1 MRIALR
7 SWRTGIVNLCLL
19 LVACGAGVA
28 LCEVSLRLFYPKYRH
43 LAEVQFHAD
52 ARRIW
57 ARMPNARDWA
67 SPPDT
72 FVPHPLYHN
81 NLALRQ
87 HRDFSAGDLASAI
100 NIGVFGD
107 SFVENTRMEAPYS
120 FTEPLDYL
128 LNQSGQRFNVLN
140 FGVGG
145 YGTGQ
150 SLLHYEHFRY
160 AEDLDHV
167 VYVYCR
173 NDLWNLYAAGLFH
186 LDEAGR
192 LVRHET
198 IQSWWVPLIRRLHAA
213 YLVLDVSGRLSSV
226 LAETTISPEDLR
238 RGFRD
243 RHRDARY
250 GAMRAAF
257 RRGTLVRN
265 DQKTSLAIFR
275 QLIRRWK
282 HLAEHNGS
290 TFSVVL
296 LPMFSPQPFV
306 VDLLHA
312 EGVNVIDL
320 YACFGD
326 ANPAHSR
333 RRRRAPPY
341 RFKNDW
347 HWNEVGNRLA
357 AVCLYRV
364 LEEKLGI
371 PALSGGRLQ
380 EALFR
385 YYAAFGGEIPPK
397 AGGEGAEGSISP
409 KTAAVIREKYTALEM
424 HHSLQDVKAE
434 LRRRIAQRDKRI
446 IASVFD
452 VYLDRKQLLYVK
464 EECRPTDM
472 NARFFL
478 HVIPVDAR
486 DLPAPR
492 RAYGFDNWN
501 FSQGYWELDDRRCVA
516 RGWLPAY
523 PIRQIHTG
531 QFVKDAQGAYRT
543 LWEGEFVMNPS
554 AGEEKGG
561 H

>member
-1 MRIALR
+1 MKNLF
-7 SWRTGIVNLCLL
+7 VNLSLL
-19 LVACGAGVA
+19 LGSCGAGMA
-28 LCEVSLRLFYPKYRH
+28 LCEVSLRLFYPKYRYF
-43 LAEVQFHAD
+43 AEAQFRSD

-57 ARMPNARDWA
+57 ARMPNTRDWA
-67 SPPDT
+67 SSPEI
-72 FVPHPLYHN
+72 FVPHSFYHN

-87 HRDFSAGDLASAI
+87 HRDFRAADLAAAI

-107 SFVENTRMEAPYS
+107 SFVENSRVAAPYS

-186 LDEAGR
+186 LDAAGH
-192 LVRHET
+192 LVRHEAMRT
-198 IQSWWVPLIRRLHAA
+198 SWWVPLIRRMHTP
-213 YLVLDVSGRLSSV
+213 YLVLDASGRLSSA
-226 LAETTISPEDLR
+226 LAETTTTPEDLR
-238 RGFRD
+238 RGFQD
-243 RHRDARY
+243 RHRGAKY
-250 GAMRAAF
+250 KAMRNAF
-257 RRGTLVRN
+257 RRGRLVRD
-265 DQKTSLAIFR
+265 DQKTSLAIFQ

-296 LPMFSPQPFV
+296 LPMAPPQPFV

-312 EGVNVIDL
+312 EGVAVIDL

-326 ANPAHSR
+326 ADPAHSQR
-333 RRRRAPPY
+333 RQSAPPY

-347 HWNEVGNRLA
+347 HWNETGNKLA

-364 LEEKLGI
+364 LEEKTGI
-371 PALSGGRLQ
+371 PALSEGRLQ
-380 EALFR
+380 EALFQ

-397 AGGEGAEGSISP
+397 AGGEGAEGAISP
-409 KTAAVIREKYTALEM
+409 KMAAAIREKYTALEM
-424 HHSLQDVKAE
+424 RHSLQDVKAE
-434 LRRRIAQRDKRI
+434 LSRLIAQRDKRV

-452 VYLDRKQLLYVK
+452 VYLDRTRLLYVK
-464 EECRPTDM
+464 EECRPADM
-472 NARFFL
+472 KARFFL
-478 HVIPVDAR
+478 HVTPVDAR

-492 RAYGFDNWN
+492 RAYGFDNRN

-516 RGWLPAY
+516 RGWLPVY
-523 PIRQIHTG
+523 PIRHIRTG
-531 QFVKDAQGAYRT
+531 QFVEDAQGNYVN
-543 LWEGEFVMNPS
+543 LWEGEFVMDPS
-554 AGEEKGG
+554 AGEEQGG

>member
-1 MRIALR
+1 MKNLFAD
-7 SWRTGIVNLCLL
+7 LCLL
-19 LVACGAGVA
+19 LVSCVAGLA
-28 LCEVSLRLFYPKYRH
+28 LCEVSLRFFYPKYRH
-43 LAEVQFHAD
+43 FAEASFRDD

-57 ARMPNARDWA
+57 AYEPNARDWGIH
-67 SPPDT
+67 PDT
-72 FVPHPLYHN
+72 GALHTFYHN

-87 HRDFSAGDLASAI
+87 HRDFSAADLAAAI

-107 SFVENTRMEAPYS
+107 SFVQNGAKAVQYA

-173 NDLWNLYAAGLFH
+173 NDLWDLYATGLFH
-186 LDEAGR
+186 LDAAGH
-192 LVRHET
+192 LVRNEAMRA
-198 IQSWWVPLIRRLHAA
+198 SWWVPLIRRMHTP
-213 YLVLDVSGRLSSV
+213 YLVLDVSGRWSSV
-226 LAETTISPEDLR
+226 LAETTTTPEDLR
-238 RGFRD
+238 RRFRD
-243 RHRDARY
+243 RYRDTRWWS
-250 GAMRAAF
+250 MKNAF
-257 RRGTLVRN
+257 ERGRLTLD

-296 LPMFSPQPFV
+296 LPMAPPQPFV

-312 EGVNVIDL
+312 EGVEVIDL
-320 YACFGD
+320 YACFGAAD
-326 ANPAHSR
+326 PAHPQQSWGQS
-333 RRRRAPPY
+333 PY
-341 RFKNDW
+341 RFKNDA
-347 HWNEVGNRLA
+347 HWNELGNKLA

-364 LEEKLGI
+364 LEEKTGI
-371 PALSGGRLQ
+371 PALSEGRLQ
-380 EALFR
+380 DALFR

-397 AGGEGAEGSISP
+397 AEGADGSISP
-409 KTAAVIREKYTALEM
+409 ETAAAIREKYTALDIRD
-424 HHSLQDVKAE
+424 SLQDLQAD
-434 LRRRIAQRDKRI
+434 LRRLIAQRAKRI

-452 VYLDRKQLLYVK
+452 VYLDQDRLLYLK
-464 EECRPTDM
+464 ENCSPADM
-472 NARFFL
+472 EARFFL
-478 HVIPVDAR
+478 HVTPVDTR

-492 RAYGFDNWN
+492 RADGFDNWD
-501 FSQGYWELDDRRCVA
+501 FSQGYWKLDDRRCIA
-516 RGWLPAY
+516 RGWLPTY
-523 PIRQIHTG
+523 PIRQIRTG
-531 QFVKDAQGAYRT
+531 QFVKDAQGAHRN
-543 LWEGEFVMNPS
+543 LWEGEFVMDPS
-554 AGEEKGG
+554 AGGEQGG

>member
-1 MRIALR
+1 MK
-7 SWRTGIVNLCLL
+7 NLFANVCLL
-19 LVACGAGVA
+19 LVACGAGLA
-28 LCEVSLRLFYPKYRH
+28 LCEVALRLCYPKYRH
-43 LAEVQFHAD
+43 FAEAQFRAD

-57 ARMPNARDWA
+57 ARRPNARDWTTH
-67 SPPDT
+67 PDT
-72 FVPHPLYHN
+72 LVPHSLHHN

-87 HRDFSAGDLASAI
+87 HRDFSEADLAAAI
-100 NIGVFGD
+100 NVGVFGD
-107 SFVENTRMEAPYS
+107 SFVENTRMAAPYS

-128 LNQSGQRFNVLN
+128 LNQGGQRFNVLN

-192 LVRHET
+192 LVRHEA
-198 IQSWWVPLIRRLHAA
+198 IRASWWVPLIRRLHTP

-226 LAETTISPEDLR
+226 LAETTINPEDLR

-243 RHRDARY
+243 RHRGARY
-250 GAMRAAF
+250 GAIRDAF
-257 RRGTLVRN
+257 RRGRLVRD

-296 LPMFSPQPFV
+296 LPMFPPQPFV
-306 VDLLHA
+306 VDLLAA
-312 EGVNVIDL
+312 EGVAVIDL

-326 ANPAHSR
+326 AAPVHPQR
-333 RRRRAPPY
+333 RRSAPPY

-347 HWNEVGNRLA
+347 HWNEMGNRLA

-364 LEEKLGI
+364 LEEKTGI
-371 PALSGGRLQ
+371 PALSAGRLQ
-380 EALFR
+380 DALFR
-385 YYAAFGGEIPPK
+385 YYAAFEGGLPPK

-409 KTAAVIREKYTALEM
+409 KTAAAIREKYTALEM
-424 HHSLQDVKAE
+424 RHSLEDLKAE
-434 LRRRIAQRDKRI
+434 LRRLIASRDKRI

-452 VYLDRKQLLYVK
+452 VYLDGNRLLYVK
-464 EECRPTDM
+464 EECRPADM
-472 NARFFL
+472 KARFFL
-478 HVIPVDAR
+478 HVIPVDES
-486 DLPAPR
+486 DLPERR
-492 RAYGFDNWN
+492 RAYGFENRT
-501 FSQGYWELDDRRCVA
+501 FSQGGMEIGDGRCVVQK
-516 RGWLPAY
+516 RLPAY
-523 PIRQIHTG
+523 PVRQIRTG
-531 QFVKDAQGAYRT
+531 QFVFVKDAQGAYRN
-543 LWEGEFVMNPS
+543 LWEGGFVMDPS
-554 AGEEKGG
+554 AGEGKGG

>member
-1 MRIALR
+1 MK
-7 SWRTGIVNLCLL
+7 NLFANVCLL
-19 LVACGAGVA
+19 LVSCVAGLA

-43 LAEVQFHAD
+43 FAEAQFRSD
-52 ARRIW
+52 TMRLW
-57 ARMPNARDWA
+57 ARTPNARDWA
-67 SPPDT
+67 SSPEI
-72 FVPHPLYHN
+72 FVPHSLYYN

-87 HRDFSAGDLASAI
+87 HRDFSAADLDAAT

-107 SFVENTRMEAPYS
+107 SFVENTRVAAPYS

-150 SLLHYEHFRY
+150 SLLHYEDFRY

-186 LDEAGR
+186 LDKAGH
-192 LVRHET
+192 LVRHEAMRA
-198 IQSWWVPLIRRLHAA
+198 SWWVPLIRGMHTP
-213 YLVLDVSGRLSSV
+213 YLVLDASGRLSSV
-226 LAETTISPEDLR
+226 LAETTTHLEDLR

-243 RHRDARY
+243 RHR
-250 GAMRAAF
+250 GAKYRDMRAAF
-257 RRGTLVRN
+257 RRGRLVRD

-296 LPMFSPQPFV
+296 LPMFPPQPFV
-306 VDLLHA
+306 LDLLHA
-312 EGVNVIDL
+312 EGVAVIDL

-326 ANPAHSR
+326 ADPAHSQR
-333 RRRRAPPY
+333 RRSAPPY

-347 HWNEVGNRLA
+347 HWNATGNRLA

-364 LEEKLGI
+364 LEEKTGI
-371 PALSGGRLQ
+371 PALSEDRLQ

-397 AGGEGAEGSISP
+397 AGGEGTEGSISP
-409 KTAAVIREKYTALEM
+409 KMVASIREKYTALEIR
-424 HHSLQDVKAE
+424 HSLQDVKAE
-434 LRRRIAQRDKRI
+434 LRRLIAQRDKRI

-452 VYLDRKQLLYVK
+452 VYLDRKRLLYVK
-464 EECRPTDM
+464 EECRPADM
-472 NARFFL
+472 KARFFL

-492 RAYGFDNWN
+492 RAYGFDNRN

-516 RGWLPAY
+516 TGRLPVY
-523 PIRQIHTG
+523 PIRHIRTG
-531 QFVKDAQGAYRT
+531 QFVKDVQGNHVN
-543 LWEGEFVMNPS
+543 LWEDEFSMDQGV
-554 AGEEKGG
+554 GVEEGG
-561 H
+561 D

>member
-1 MRIALR
+1 MKNIFP
-7 SWRTGIVNLCLL
+7 NLCLL
-19 LVACGAGVA
+19 LVSCVAGLA
-28 LCEVSLRLFYPKYRH
+28 LCEVSLRVFYPKYRH
-43 LAEVQFHAD
+43 VAEAQFRHD
-52 ARRIW
+52 AMRIW

-67 SPPDT
+67 SSPEI
-72 FVPHPLYHN
+72 FVPHPFYHN

-87 HRDFSAGDLASAI
+87 HRDFRAADLAAAT

-107 SFVENTRMEAPYS
+107 SFVENSRVAAPYS

-160 AEDLDHV
+160 ADDLDHV

-173 NDLWNLYAAGLFH
+173 NDLWDLYATGLFH
-186 LDEAGR
+186 LDKAGH
-192 LVRHET
+192 LVRNEAMRA
-198 IQSWWVPLIRRLHAA
+198 SWWGPLIRRMHTP
-213 YLVLDVSGRLSSV
+213 YLVLDASGRWSST
-226 LAETTISPEDLR
+226 LAEIMTTPEDLR

-243 RHRDARY
+243 RHRGAKY
-250 GAMRAAF
+250 KAMRNAF
-257 RRGTLVRN
+257 QRGRLVRD

-296 LPMFSPQPFV
+296 LPMFPPQPFV
-306 VDLLHA
+306 VDLLHT
-312 EGVNVIDL
+312 EGVAVIDL

-326 ANPAHSR
+326 ADPTHSQ
-333 RRRRAPPY
+333 RRRRASPY
-341 RFKNDW
+341 QFKNDY
-347 HWNEVGNRLA
+347 HWNATGNKVA

-364 LEEKLGI
+364 LEEKTGI
-371 PALSGGRLQ
+371 PALSEGRLQ
-380 EALFR
+380 DALFR

-397 AGGEGAEGSISP
+397 AEGEGAEGAISP
-409 KTAAVIREKYTALEM
+409 KMAAAIREKYTALDIRD
-424 HHSLQDVKAE
+424 SLQDLQAD
-434 LRRRIAQRDKRI
+434 LSRLIAQRAKRI

-452 VYLDRKQLLYVK
+452 VYLDRKRLLYVK
-464 EECRPTDM
+464 EECRPADM
-472 NARFFL
+472 KARFFL

-492 RAYGFDNWN
+492 RAYGFDNRN

-516 RGWLPAY
+516 RGWLPVY
-523 PIRQIHTG
+523 PIRHIRTG
-531 QFVKDAQGAYRT
+531 QFVEDAQGNYVH
-543 LWEGEFVMNPS
+543 LWEGEFSMAQAVGI
-554 AGEEKGG
+554 GEGG

>member
-1 MRIALR
+1 MR
-7 SWRTGIVNLCLL
+7 NLFANVCLL
-19 LVACGAGVA
+19 LVSCVAGVA

-43 LAEVQFHAD
+43 FAEAQFRSD

-67 SPPDT
+67 SSPEA
-72 FVPHPLYHN
+72 FVPHPFYHN

-87 HRDFSAGDLASAI
+87 HRNFSAADLAAAT

-107 SFVENTRMEAPYS
+107 SFVENTRVAAPYS

-150 SLLHYEHFRY
+150 SLLHYEDFRY

-167 VYVYCR
+167 IYVYCR

-186 LDEAGR
+186 LDVAGH
-192 LVRHET
+192 LVRNEAAR
-198 IQSWWVPLIRRLHAA
+198 SWWVPLIRRMHTP

-226 LAETTISPEDLR
+226 LAETTTNLEDLR

-243 RHRDARY
+243 RHQDARY
-250 GAMRAAF
+250 KAMRKTF
-257 RRGTLVRN
+257 HRGRLVS
-265 DQKTSLAIFR
+265 DDLKTSLAIFR
-275 QLIRRWK
+275 QLIRHWK

-296 LPMFSPQPFV
+296 LPMFPPQPFV

-312 EGVNVIDL
+312 EGVAVIDL
-320 YACFGD
+320 YACFGGAD
-326 ANPAHSR
+326 PAYSQR
-333 RRRRAPPY
+333 RRSAPPY

-347 HWNEVGNRLA
+347 HWNELGNKLA

-364 LEEKLGI
+364 LEEKTGI
-371 PALSGGRLQ
+371 PALSEGRLQ

-385 YYAAFGGEIPPK
+385 YYAVFGDEVPPK
-397 AGGEGAEGSISP
+397 AEGVEGSISP
-409 KTAAVIREKYTALEM
+409 KTAAAIREKYTALEIR
-424 HHSLQDVKAE
+424 HSLQDVKAE
-434 LRRRIAQRDKRI
+434 LSRLITQRDKRI

-452 VYLDRKQLLYVK
+452 VYLDRKRLLYVK
-464 EECRPTDM
+464 EECRPADLK
-472 NARFFL
+472 ARFFL
-478 HVIPVDAR
+478 HVIPVDDR

-492 RAYGFDNWN
+492 RAYGFDNRN
-501 FSQGYWELDDRRCVA
+501 FSQGYWELDDRRCIT

-523 PIRQIHTG
+523 PIRQIRTG
-531 QFVKDAQGAYRT
+531 QFVKDAQGAYRN
-543 LWEGEFVMNPS
+543 LWEGEFVMDPS
-554 AGEEKGG
+554 AGGEQGG
-561 H
+561 D

>member
-1 MRIALR
+1 MK
-7 SWRTGIVNLCLL
+7 NLFANVCLL
-19 LVACGAGVA
+19 LVSCVAGLA

-43 LAEVQFHAD
+43 FAEAQFRSD

-67 SPPDT
+67 SSPET
-72 FVPHPLYHN
+72 FAPHSLYYN

-87 HRDFSAGDLASAI
+87 HRDFSAAGLAAAT

-107 SFVENTRMEAPYS
+107 SFVENTRVAAPYS

-186 LDEAGR
+186 LDKAGH
-192 LVRHET
+192 LVRHEA
-198 IQSWWVPLIRRLHAA
+198 IRASWWGPLIRRMHTP
-213 YLVLDVSGRLSSV
+213 YLLLDVGGRLSSV
-226 LAETTISPEDLR
+226 LAETTTNLEDLR

-243 RHRDARY
+243 RHR
-250 GAMRAAF
+250 GAKYRDMREAF
-257 RRGTLVRN
+257 RRGRLVRD

-296 LPMFSPQPFV
+296 LPMFPPQPFV

-312 EGVNVIDL
+312 EGVAVIDL
-320 YACFGD
+320 YACFGGAD
-326 ANPAHSR
+326 PAHSQR
-333 RRRRAPPY
+333 RRSAPSY

-347 HWNEVGNRLA
+347 HWNETGNRLA

-364 LEEKLGI
+364 LEEKTGI
-371 PALSGGRLQ
+371 PVLSEDRLQ

-385 YYAAFGGEIPPK
+385 YYAAFGGEVPLK
-397 AGGEGAEGSISP
+397 AGGEKAEGVISP
-409 KTAAVIREKYTALEM
+409 KTAAAIREKYTALEM
-424 HHSLQDVKAE
+424 RHSLQDVKAE
-434 LRRRIAQRDKRI
+434 LKRLIAQRDKRI

-452 VYLDRKQLLYVK
+452 VYLDRKRLLYVK
-464 EECRPTDM
+464 EECRPADLK
-472 NARFFL
+472 ARFFL

-492 RAYGFDNWN
+492 RAYGFDNRN
-501 FSQGYWELDDRRCVA
+501 FSQGYWELDDRRCIT

-523 PIRQIHTG
+523 PIRQIRTG
-531 QFVKDAQGAYRT
+531 QFVKDAQGAYRN
-543 LWEGEFVMNPS
+543 LWEGEFVMDRS
-554 AGEEKGG
+554 AGGEQGRR
-561 H
+561 